1 MLGDKIMPNNK
12 IERRCLQGEV
22 RAISD
27 NGINCI
33 TGTAARFNS
42 LSEDLGGFREV
53 LSPNCFSNVL
63 QDDVRA
69 LFNHDSNYVL
79 GRTKS
84 NTLTIWQDDIGL
96 HYKIVPPNTQFAK
109 DLIESINRGD
119 ISGSSFGFSFIWDE
133 DDTWSKDKNGT
144 PIRTIN
150 RVQRL
155 YDVSPVTYPA
165 YPETDTT
172 IARRSIE
179 KIKEESERKNR
190 IENRLKMLESVK

>member
-1 MLGDKIMPNNK
+1 M
-12 IERRCLQGEV
+12 ERRFLQHEV
-22 RAISD
+22 RAIVD
-27 NGINCI
+27 NGVTYID
-33 TGTAARFNS
+33 GTASTFNS

-53 LSPNCFSNVL
+53 IAPNAFANVL

-69 LFNHDSNYVL
+69 LFNHDANYVL

-84 NTLTIWQDDIGL
+84 NTLKIWQDDKGL
-96 HYKIVPPNTQFAK
+96 HYRIQPPNTQFAK

-133 DDTWSKDKNGT
+133 DDEWTKDKNGT

-165 YPETDTT
+165 YPETDTKV
-172 IARRSIE
+172 ARRSID
-179 KIKEESERKNR
+179 KLTEEEARKVR
-190 IENRLKMLESVK
+190 IENRLKELERKE